1 MPLFSGSVVYR
12 LVLHST
18 LYGSV
23 CDNVFYYGV
32 TGGGANANNLAASF
46 LEDVQVGIADI
57 TSNELTFDSVEVV
70 GVQGAFDFSSSLI
83 ASPGSIDV
91 AAEPKFVAWSYR
103 LNRAAAN
110 ERHGFKRFA
119 GVPDSWF
126 TDGAIDPTVIDD
138 LNDFAPTLAATIG
151 SSGTSYVP
159 LIQRRFLNKVEVD
172 PPEYYTFSTAAFVDI
187 STQNTRKT

>member
-1 MPLFSGSVVYR
+1 MSLFTGSVVYR
-12 LVLHST
+12 LVLHSS

-32 TGGGANANNLAASF
+32 TGGGANASNLAASF
-46 LEDVQVGIADI
+46 LEDVQPGIAGI
-57 TSNELTFDSVEVV
+57 TSNELTFDSLEVV
-70 GVQGAFDFSSSLI
+70 GVQGAFDFTSTLI
-83 ASPGSIDV
+83 ATPGDIDV
-91 AAEPKFVAWSYR
+91 SAEPKFVAWSYR
-103 LNRAAAN
+103 LNRQSAN

-138 LNDFAPTLAATIG
+138 LNAFAPDLAATIG

-159 LIQRRFLNKVEVD
+159 LIQRRFLNNVAVD
-172 PPEYYTFSTAAFVDI
+172 PPEYYQFVTASFIDI
-187 STQNTRKT
+187 STQNTRKS